1 MSEFIEVPAVEGA
14 DCGEAEGV
22 PLIVADV
29 APTFTCA
36 SHQNSLSVVRSIRV
50 ENSTDESLDDLRLEL
65 TASPPF
71 LRSKTWIIDDSVA
84 QRVPFLRPAGRHHRR
99 SLGEISIAEL
109 AAFTATHPDAFGEDS
124 PLVYARLLQV
134 ERLAGRSRERLQKAI
149 QRSRA

>member
-14 DCGEAEGV
+14 TSGEAEGEL
-22 PLIVADV
+22 LIVADL
-29 APTFTCA
+29 APIFTCA
-36 SHQNSLSVVRSIRV
+36 SHQNA
-50 ENSTDESLDDLRLEL
+50 TDKSLDDLRLEL

-84 QRVPFLRPAGRHHRR
+84 QRVPFRKPAGPHHRR

-109 AAFTATHPDAFGEDS
+109 ADFTAAHPDAFEEDP

-134 ERLAGRSRERLQKAI
+134 ERLAGRSRERLQEAM

>member
-14 DCGEAEGV
+14 TSGEAEGEL
-22 PLIVADV
+22 LIVADL
-29 APTFTCA
+29 APIFTCA
-36 SHQNSLSVVRSIRV
+36 SHQNSIPVLRSIRV
-50 ENSTDESLDDLRLEL
+50 ENATDKSLDDLRLEL

-84 QRVPFLRPAGRHHRR
+84 QRVPFRKPAGPHHRR

-109 AAFTATHPDAFGEDS
+109 ADFTAAHPDAFEEDP

-134 ERLAGRSRERLQKAI
+134 ERLAGRSRERLQEAI